1 MENFSHHL
9 DRWHVEGAETPE
21 QVRDR
26 VLAAVRQIA
35 AENDG
40 RTVAVFSHGCAIRI
54 LLATLQGYSIAQLGQ
69 TPHGDNTA
77 VSLIEADGAQMRVVF
92 RDDNSHLTDPRY
104 AQGETVK
111 KRANA
116 LEPGLYFQPLRLPE
130 DAALVENCAEAFPEA
145 NVRERAEAGTVLT
158 GFLDQEAVGL
168 VGFCPERQ
176 AAENAGW
183 ISLFY
188 IREPYRRRGYGVQLL
203 GQAVAHYRPLGR
215 RCLRIALTPEESA
228 RCPFFR
234 DYGFVPAGRGEDG
247 REILEKD
254 ISFDP
259 AFLGPEGESGC

>member
-1 MENFSHHL
+1 M
-9 DRWHVEGAETPE
+9 
-21 QVRDR
+21 
-26 VLAAVRQIA
+26 
-35 AENDG
+35 
-40 RTVAVFSHGCAIRI
+40 
-54 LLATLQGYSIAQLGQ
+54 
-69 TPHGDNTA
+69 
-77 VSLIEADGAQMRVVF
+77 
-92 RDDNSHLTDPRY
+92 
-104 AQGETVK
+104 
-111 KRANA
+111 
-116 LEPGLYFQPLRLPE
+116 
-130 DAALVENCAEAFPEA
+130 
-145 NVRERAEAGTVLT
+145 GTVLT

-168 VGFCPERQ
+168 VGFCPEHQ

-228 RCPFFR
+228 QCPFFR